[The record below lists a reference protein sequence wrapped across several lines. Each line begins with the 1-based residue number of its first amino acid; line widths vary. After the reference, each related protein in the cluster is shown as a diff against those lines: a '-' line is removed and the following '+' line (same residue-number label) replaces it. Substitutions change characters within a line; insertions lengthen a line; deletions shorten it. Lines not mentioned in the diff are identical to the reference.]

1 MDAAVTID
9 GSNSTLG
16 TGPNGGSEFTLG
28 MNEDLGN
35 GMKAIGAFT
44 VIGDVFSGTTAV
56 GEFRSYNS
64 FVGLAGEF
72 GSVKLG
78 SNWSPLFLASTI
90 SDATGRWGSTNLAN
104 PGELQTA
111 NSITY
116 TSPSMSGFS
125 VSFQRELGIAG
136 TSAAG
141 ASFINTGGGAAQAYS
156 LNYSIGG
163 FNAAYAAGT
172 GADTRLSPALTGTH
186 DAVKTSILAASYNFG
201 VATVHY
207 GNMVTDAAVP
217 GTNAKTN
224 AIGVSAPVGALTVS
238 AIYSS
243 DGTDNAQNYQGV
255 YALSKRTAMYLNNG
269 KANAATAAVTTIG
282 IKHAF

>member
-1 MDAAVTID
+1 MLDAAVTID
-9 GSNSTLG
+9 GANSTLG

-35 GMKAIGAFT
+35 GLKAIGAFT
-44 VIGDVFSGTTAV
+44 VIGDVFSGSRDNFA
-56 GEFRSYNS
+56 SYNS
-64 FVGLAGEF
+64 FIGLAGDF

-90 SDATGRWGSTNLAN
+90 SDASGRWGSTNLAN

-125 VSFQRELGIAG
+125 VSFQRELGVAG
-136 TSAAG
+136 TSATG
-141 ASFINTGGGAAQAYS
+141 LSFLNTGGGAAQAYS
-156 LNYSIGG
+156 LNYSNGG
-163 FNAAYAAGT
+163 LNAAYAVGT
-172 GADTRLSPALTGTH
+172 GADTQLSPALAGAH
-186 DAVKTSILAASYNFG
+186 NAVKSSILAASYNFG
-201 VATVHY
+201 VATIHY
-207 GNMVTDAAVP
+207 GNMVTDAAVA
-217 GTNAKTN
+217 GTNAKSNTL
-224 AIGVSAPVGALTVS
+224 GVSAPIGALTVS

-255 YALSKRTAMYLNNG
+255 YALSKRTAMYVNNG